1 MSAPLPCVVLFD
13 LDGTL
18 VDTAPDLADAVNT
31 TLDTLGI
38 QRWSEAQLRI
48 WIGGGM
54 ASLMGRALRAA
65 DADAGLQAR
74 AVAASL
80 EHYRLNLAHRSRPF
94 PGTVTVLRWLR
105 AAGTCLAC
113 VTNKRTAFVKPLLQA
128 MHLAEY
134 FDAVVCGDTLS
145 HMKPHPAPLL
155 YAVEQLEVTPAQ
167 ALMIGDSENDV
178 LAARAAGMPVVCVD
192 YGYNGGKDIRQVN
205 PDAVVSS
212 MDALQDLYS
221 P

>member
-31 TLDTLGI
+31 ALDTLGV
-38 QRWSEAQLRI
+38 QRWPEAQLRI

-54 ASLMGRALRAA
+54 ASLVERALQAA
-65 DADAGLQAR
+65 NADAGLQAR
-74 AVAASL
+74 ALAASL

-94 PGTVTVLRWLR
+94 PGTVTVLKWLR

-113 VTNKRTAFVKPLLQA
+113 VTNKRTAFVQPLLQA
-128 MHLAEY
+128 LHLAEY
-134 FDAVVCGDTLS
+134 FDAVVCGDTLA

-155 YAVEQLEVTPAQ
+155 YAAEQLDVTPAQ

-192 YGYNGGKDIRQVN
+192 YGYNGGKDIREVK

-212 MDALQDLYS
+212 MNALQDLYT